1 MADGLKYTEP
11 GTGTV
16 IASDDVSGSHYQIVK
31 LAYGALD
38 SVSLVTTSAG
48 FPVQQQGTWT
58 VTGAGGTFPVT
69 DAGASLTVDAP
80 VATPVFVRLSD
91 GTTAI
96 GTLPVSLASLPALA
110 AGSANIGDVDVLS
123 LPALPAGTNS
133 IGTVDLKT
141 NVGRTA
147 INLYATGA
155 AAGAT
160 TVETAITLTRSAGTG
175 ATSTGTSFVV
185 TGGKKFRIQSIIFA
199 ARGHATATAQVTTFS
214 LRLNAAGAVTTTS
227 TPVLVQARVAT
238 PPTSSAW
245 DRLSAQIPD
254 GLEIAG
260 DGTLQ
265 IGVTAVA
272 VFTTNAPTW
281 DVWITGYEY

>member
-1 MADGLKYTEP
+1 MADGVKLAEP

-16 IASDDVSGSHYQIVK
+16 IATDDVSGSHYQLIK

-38 SVSLVTTSAG
+38 AATLVTSTAG
-48 FPVQQQGTWT
+48 LPV
-58 VTGAGGTFPVT
+58 
-69 DAGASLTVDAP
+69 SAP
-80 VATPVFVRLSD
+80 VGTPVFVRLSD
-91 GTTAI
+91 GSAAIVTLPVSGTFWQTTQ
-96 GTLPVSLASLPALA
+96 PVSLASLPALA

-123 LPALPAGTNS
+123 LPALPAGTNA
-133 IGTVDLKT
+133 IGTVDLKA

-147 INLYATGA
+147 INLYATNA

-160 TVETAITLTRSAGTG
+160 TVETAITLTKSAGTG

-185 TGGKKFRIQSIIFA
+185 TSGKKFRIQSIVFA
-199 ARGHATATAQVTTFS
+199 ARGHATATIQATTFS
-214 LRLNAAGAVTTTS
+214 LRMNTGGAVTTTS

-238 PPTSSAW
+238 PATASAW
-245 DRLSAQIPD
+245 DRLSVQIPD
-254 GLEIAG
+254 GLEITG

-281 DVWITGYEY
+281 DVWIVGYEY